1 MRAVKKA
8 QTPQQ
13 RSAISSA
20 RKRGYLMASL
30 SLLIGALMAYT
41 TTDLLQLHCAMAVGV
56 AMAGG
61 MAAALVAAPID
72 PGSARRAGSIGGML
86 AGLGF
91 ALPFIVSNIVRWA
104 GTDAAEA
111 GRRLA
116 ALTPGELANMQRVGI
131 VLNDIDAASEYFRS
145 QDLSYVFGYLLFAL
159 FFGWIFGIAGA
170 GLARR
175 RT

>member
-8 QTPQQ
+8 RTPQQ

-30 SLLIGALMAYT
+30 SLLIGVLMAYA
-41 TTDLLQLHCAMAVGV
+41 TTDLLQLHCAMAIGV
-56 AMAGG
+56 ALAGG

-72 PGSARRAGSIGGML
+72 PGSTRRAGSLGGML

-91 ALPFIVSNIVRWA
+91 VLPFIVANILRWA
-104 GTDAAEA
+104 GTDATEA

-116 ALTPGELANMQRVGI
+116 GLTPGELANMQRVGI
-131 VLNDIDAASEYFRS
+131 VLNDANAASEYFRS

-159 FFGWIFGIAGA
+159 LFGWLFGMAGA

-175 RT
+175 KT